1 MQKDKTSVRAVTF
14 DLWETLLFEKD
25 GWNQRR
31 MNARC
36 QNLAQALGKLGKRI
50 PIEQFASAFNQMTPW
65 LESIW
70 ENNREVTHL
79 DQIQFIIKTASDGA
93 INLKKEWTSQLSSA
107 YISAIFEVP
116 PILNPHTQKVLQLLE
131 DQNKLIGI
139 VCNTGLTPGIGLRK
153 FLAKEGVG
161 DYFDLML
168 FSDEAGVRKPNPE
181 IFQIAARKLQ
191 VKPCNIVHVGD
202 NLKSDVW
209 GAQNAGFKAI
219 FLATTEGRDRIA
231 ESDPMSLVSISRKMG
246 DLKKEHLIPD
256 RTVTSLAAT
265 IKAIQELEA

>member
-1 MQKDKTSVRAVTF
+1 
-14 DLWETLLFEKD
+14 
-25 GWNQRR
+25 
-31 MNARC
+31 
-36 QNLAQALGKLGKRI
+36 
-50 PIEQFASAFNQMTPW
+50 
-65 LESIW
+65 
-70 ENNREVTHL
+70 
-79 DQIQFIIKTASDGA
+79 
-93 INLKKEWTSQLSSA
+93 
-107 YISAIFEVP
+107 
-116 PILNPHTQKVLQLLE
+116 VLQLLE